1 MAQTPKKPQQPAPR
15 SPLTRRARSRHERER
30 QRQRLVLIIAGTAI
44 GLALLAVLGGVAYD
58 QLWVP
63 TRPVAQVESTTL
75 SRRDYWNERRYELAR
90 RLSQNLR
97 NLQLLAS
104 LGPQFTNQLAGQIPA
119 LNDLV
124 PDIRNATVDD
134 ETVSGWID
142 RQLIVDGAA
151 KMNLQ
156 ADKGEVAQVLIED
169 LASAFPPPAPPP
181 TTTATLTPTTT
192 VSGTTELTKTTTAA
206 PTAVAT
212 AKPGGPT
219 ETLAPTNTPVPTETP
234 APTVPPTAT
243 PLPDAALPQQEAT
256 VGRLFD
262 AYNGQLLNTQGRPH
276 LTLEDFRTAL
286 YDQYLRQALTNKIE
300 AQLLPEAQFQPSTDP
315 SSIETRHI
323 LIAIT
328 VPVTA
333 TDAEREAAY
342 AKRKPEAEAILKQ
355 LQGGAD
361 FATLAKEK
369 ADDAATKEQGGQ
381 LPSFDKDGKTQEGS
395 VFDPAFVKAAL
406 ELNEGGISDL
416 VR

>member
-1 MAQTPKKPQQPAPR
+1 MAQTPKRPQQPALR

-142 RQLIVDGAA
+142 RQLIIDGAA
-151 KMNLQ
+151 KMTLQ

-212 AKPGGPT
+212 ATPGGPT
-219 ETLAPTNTPVPTETP
+219 ETLAPTNTP
-234 APTVPPTAT
+234 APT
-243 PLPDAALPQQEAT
+243 
-256 VGRLFD
+256 
-262 AYNGQLLNTQGRPH
+262 
-276 LTLEDFRTAL
+276 
-286 YDQYLRQALTNKIE
+286 
-300 AQLLPEAQFQPSTDP
+300 
-315 SSIETRHI
+315 
-323 LIAIT
+323 
-328 VPVTA
+328 
-333 TDAEREAAY
+333 
-342 AKRKPEAEAILKQ
+342 
-355 LQGGAD
+355 
-361 FATLAKEK
+361 
-369 ADDAATKEQGGQ
+369 
-381 LPSFDKDGKTQEGS
+381 
-395 VFDPAFVKAAL
+395 
-406 ELNEGGISDL
+406 
-416 VR
+416 